1 MNYVLIS
8 IGNVPD
14 YLNYTIN
21 SILSVDKN
29 AKIIIGSDQK
39 IQNKNIELVDLKD
52 IESAQTR
59 KIKDL
64 KKKIFFTSYL
74 YQYF

>member
-59 KIKDL
+59 KIKDC
-64 KKKIFFTSYL
+64 
-74 YQYF
+74 